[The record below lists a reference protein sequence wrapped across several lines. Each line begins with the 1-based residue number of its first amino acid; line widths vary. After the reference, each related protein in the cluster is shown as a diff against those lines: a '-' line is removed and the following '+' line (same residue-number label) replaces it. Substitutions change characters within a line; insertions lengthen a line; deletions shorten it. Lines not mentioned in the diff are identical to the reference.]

1 MTVWQHQ
8 VQQLLN
14 PKWRSWLFGDARGD
28 LLNACTDTL
37 LVLGESLV
45 HIQSNTMV
53 ELEPGSSEVSLPE
66 HLASKAEGL
75 INDHKLDVNN
85 RSILLLLP
93 PSEFVATT
101 SVMPGLS
108 GEHLVS
114 ALKLQQEN
122 LLPACDQKLS
132 LAVEPNAALQQENV
146 TALWLSEDRLSEL
159 FTAFDNKG
167 LMLAAVK
174 PRLLHLKAG
183 TSATTFIEKDNGLL
197 TAVSLQDQNIV
208 SWLQIH
214 EQDLI
219 QEDFSE
225 QWRAEIAN
233 LPSALELD
241 TNNASEYASAVE
253 KDINGSYGFFPAGAL
268 NARKKAEK
276 GRQALMAVAALVGVL
291 LLASLPFIAQ
301 SFELSLANSRLDST
315 REMSADARSDQAVVV
330 DFENQWGIFNDFPD
344 QRVREALYQLQE
356 VLGAERLSSL
366 ELTDGLIRIQGTSSD
381 PQAILQRLERDP
393 MFTEVVFSRATNN
406 TRYYID
412 LRLAEVNL
420 EAYMVRYFP
429 DQS

>member
-1 MTVWQHQ
+1 MTVWQQ
-8 VQQLLN
+8 QMQQLLN

-45 HIQSNTMV
+45 HMQSNSTV
-53 ELEPGSSEVSLPE
+53 ELSDSDGLPSEL
-66 HLASKAEGL
+66 LASEAKKL
-75 INDHKLDVNN
+75 VNDHKLDANN

-93 PSEFVATT
+93 PSEFVTTT

-122 LLPACDQKLS
+122 LLPAYDHELS
-132 LAVEPNAALQQENV
+132 LAVEPNATLQQEMV
-146 TALWLSEDRLSEL
+146 TALWLPEDRLSEL
-159 FTAFDNKG
+159 FTAFENKG

-174 PRLLHLKAG
+174 PRLLHLNAN
-183 TSATTFIEKDNGLL
+183 TSVNTFIEKDNGLF
-197 TAVSLQDQNIV
+197 TAVSLQDETIV

-214 EQDLI
+214 DQDLT
-219 QEDFSE
+219 QEEFSE

-241 TNNASEYASAVE
+241 TNEASKYVSTVN
-253 KDINGSYGFFPAGAL
+253 KDISSAYNFFPAGAL

-276 GRQALMAVAALVGVL
+276 GRQALMAVAVLVGIL

-344 QRVREALYQLQE
+344 QEVREALYQLEE

-381 PQAILQRLERDP
+381 PQAILQRLEQDP